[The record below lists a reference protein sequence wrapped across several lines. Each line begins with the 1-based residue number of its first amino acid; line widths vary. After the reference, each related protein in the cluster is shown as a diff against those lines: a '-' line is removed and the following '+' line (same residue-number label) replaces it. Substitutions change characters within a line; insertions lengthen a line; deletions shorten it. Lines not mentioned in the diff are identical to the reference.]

1 MTRTNPTRRTLSRA
15 TLLRAT
21 GVIATGVIV
30 TLVAAACSGPGPRA
44 GSTGNVVLSDSTLG
58 STISKLPKKTVGEVP
73 VTRLARGLAPPT
85 NRWFSGLVFGE
96 RPLPVFPLPLS
107 FGLTDTGFTFGLPE
121 VTTGPDTIAGGNA
134 PSITID
140 AGARTSMI
148 TAYDDASVTI
158 ASRNASGSVIG
169 STVIAEGSPLVSF
182 TAAKKVTLRLGQPF
196 SPAGKGIFSAKVGK
210 TTYGLRSAGAVSKD
224 GTGVTLAAGTTAVW
238 FPVPADSTLSAV
250 AAYAVPVTAVKL
262 DYSSGD
268 STASTTLSYSTA
280 GKEGTLIASLPH
292 QQKSLTSPKCTL
304 GSYPSVYGRMSLC
317 EGTSLSWTSP
327 AVAAS
332 GTIDLSAIGA
342 AQRAE
347 LERTLAQDVAQTAA
361 LPSDTYFGGKAL
373 YRLANLLMLA
383 DQLGDTAAAKTVG
396 GTLNDALRQWT
407 DPARC
412 TSATERCFVYDP
424 KIKGIVGLAASF
436 GSDQFNDHNFHY
448 GYFLYAASVAASRD
462 TALRTEIAPV
472 MTLLAADLAS
482 SGNSKYFPDRRGFDA
497 YAGHSWASGYSPFA
511 DGNNLE
517 SSSEAV
523 NAWNGLAL
531 WGDVSGNGALT
542 KEASWMLAS
551 EAASA
556 RSYWTNFDTT
566 DPVYVGYQRSIVSLN
581 WGGKRDY
588 STWFSADANAKLGI
602 QLIPM
607 SPASGY
613 LGGDPNRIAKSVAE
627 ATAGSYDKQFGDYL
641 LMYSAL
647 GGTGQAKAALAIAR
661 TLPEKFIDGGNSRS
675 YLLAWIMTRR

>member
-1 MTRTNPTRRTLSRA
+1 MARTNLTRTTFLRT
-15 TLLRAT
+15 T

-30 TLVAAACSGPGPRA
+30 TLITAACSGPGTRVD
-44 GSTGNVVLSDSTLG
+44 SSSSSVLSDSALG
-58 STISKLPKKTVGEVP
+58 STISQLPQKTVGEIP

-107 FGLTDTGFTFGLPE
+107 FGLTDSGFTFGLPE
-121 VTTGPDTIAGGNA
+121 VTSSPDTITGGNA
-134 PSITID
+134 PSVTID
-140 AGARTSMI
+140 AGARTSKI

-158 ASRNASGSVIG
+158 AHQNDSGTTIG

-196 SPAGKGIFSAKVGK
+196 ASAGTGIYSAKVGK
-210 TTYGLRSAGAVSKD
+210 TTYGLRTAGAVSKA
-224 GTGVTLAAGTTAVW
+224 GTGVTLAPGATAVW
-238 FPVPADSTLSAV
+238 FPVPTGSTLSAV
-250 AAYAVPVTAVKL
+250 AAYAVPLTAVTL
-262 DYSSGD
+262 DYSSGG
-268 STASTTLSYSTA
+268 STASTTLRYATA
-280 GKEGTLIASLPH
+280 AKDETLIAALPH
-292 QQKSLTSPKCTL
+292 QQKSMTTPKCSL
-304 GSYPSVYGRMSLC
+304 GSYPSVYGTMTLC
-317 EGTSLSWTSP
+317 AATSLSWTSP
-327 AVAAS
+327 TVAAS
-332 GTIDLSAIGA
+332 DTIDLSSIGA
-342 AQRAE
+342 AQKAE
-347 LERTLAQDVAQTAA
+347 LTATLAQDVAQTAA
-361 LPSDTYFGGKAL
+361 LPADTYFGGKAL

-383 DQLGDTAAAKTVG
+383 DQLGATEAAKTVG
-396 GTLNDALRQWT
+396 GRLNDALRQWT
-407 DPARC
+407 DPTRC
-412 TSATERCFVYDP
+412 KSATERCFVYDP

-436 GSDQFNDHNFHY
+436 GSEQFNDHNFHY

-462 TALRTEIAPV
+462 KALRTEISPV
-472 MTLLAADLAS
+472 MNLLAADLAS
-482 SGNSKYFPDRRGFDA
+482 SGNSRYFPDRRGFDA

-523 NAWNGLAL
+523 NAWNALAL
-531 WGDVSGNGALT
+531 WSDVSSNGALK

-566 DPVYVGYQRSIVSLN
+566 DPVYSGYQRSVVALN

-607 SPASGY
+607 NPASGY
-613 LGGDPNRIAKSVAE
+613 LSGDPKRIAKSVDE
-627 ATAGSYDKQFGDYL
+627 ATVGSYDKQFGDYL

-647 GGTGQAKAALAIAR
+647 GGTGQAKAALATAR
-661 TLPEKFIDGGNSRS
+661 TLPEKFIDDGNSRS